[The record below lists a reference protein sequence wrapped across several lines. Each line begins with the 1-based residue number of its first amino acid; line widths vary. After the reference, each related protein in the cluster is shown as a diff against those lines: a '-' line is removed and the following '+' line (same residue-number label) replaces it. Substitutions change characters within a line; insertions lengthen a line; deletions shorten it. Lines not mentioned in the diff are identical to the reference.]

1 MEALFL
7 LWNQQAG
14 TLRRPAFQNLM
25 RTLRILQRIFLL
37 LGDIALIT
45 PLAIKENSSLLASVN
60 SSRVVI

>member
-14 TLRRPAFQNLM
+14 TLRCPAFQNFM

-37 LGDIALIT
+37 LGDIDLNHTAGNQREQFIT
-45 PLAIKENSSLLASVN
+45 SVN
-60 SSRVVI
+60 SSRVVL

>member
-37 LGDIALIT
+37 LGDIDLNHTAGNQREQFIT
-45 PLAIKENSSLLASVN
+45 GLG
-60 SSRVVI
+60 